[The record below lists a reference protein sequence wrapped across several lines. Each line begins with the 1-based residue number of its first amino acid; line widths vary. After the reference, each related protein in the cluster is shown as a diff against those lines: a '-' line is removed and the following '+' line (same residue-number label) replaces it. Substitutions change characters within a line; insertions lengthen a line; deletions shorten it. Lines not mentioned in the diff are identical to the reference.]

1 MPLPA
6 LLAAGALAVAAH
18 FERAAR
24 GSRSVDPKQ
33 PYTLRGIGPH
43 EGRSVVI
50 SPDGLGSTPNNRSV
64 EHLGFIAWMRP
75 SQFQKLNPAR
85 PRLPSQESKA
95 AWAQQGI
102 GAPML
107 YVRLLSDLEGAI
119 ELLEDIEHEEKR
131 LGPGAARQARQ
142 ALRGAKL
149 KLQVTGHEGRGRML
163 WIEDRLG
170 DVEVPVSVILER
182 GLRARHLQ
190 VAPELLDGAVFLSSR
205 KDGTEVP
212 VGRFILGGE
221 ERSPRGSRSRE
232 TGAPAAAQQGARQQG
247 ARQQG
252 VGRACP
258 KRFSSPQNQL
268 AGLTFYH
275 GSSELFPSFDPGE
288 SRTSY
293 GMFFAADPDTA
304 AFYGEH
310 LYRVKLFAK
319 KVADLDDPPV
329 LRKVLKEAVGGGSAG
344 LYRRGRFGGME
355 EADKADLASWATPR
369 LLDRA
374 RSCPRRDAEL
384 RGWLRERASEEDVEE
399 HLEEVL
405 TEELRWD
412 GFDKEHDLWPLLSDK
427 DKREFGEEFI
437 EMDPEVMAAESAYGT
452 QQFYMEFQDYAL
464 RAAEAM
470 GYDCVVF
477 SDPSPSGESLSY
489 VVFSSDQVC
498 IVGMGDEPGGG
509 R

>member
-6 LLAAGALAVAAH
+6 LLAAGALALAAH
-18 FERAAR
+18 LERAAR
-24 GSRSVDPKQ
+24 GSRSVDP
-33 PYTLRGIGPH
+33 
-43 EGRSVVI
+43 
-50 SPDGLGSTPNNRSV
+50 
-64 EHLGFIAWMRP
+64 
-75 SQFQKLNPAR
+75 
-85 PRLPSQESKA
+85 
-95 AWAQQGI
+95 
-102 GAPML
+102 
-107 YVRLLSDLEGAI
+107 
-119 ELLEDIEHEEKR
+119 
-131 LGPGAARQARQ
+131 RQ
-142 ALRGAKL
+142 
-149 KLQVTGHEGRGRML
+149 
-163 WIEDRLG
+163 
-170 DVEVPVSVILER
+170 
-182 GLRARHLQ
+182 
-190 VAPELLDGAVFLSSR
+190 
-205 KDGTEVP
+205 
-212 VGRFILGGE
+212 
-221 ERSPRGSRSRE
+221 PRGSSSSE
-232 TGAPAAAQQGARQQG
+232 TEAKATARHGVQQQGAR
-247 ARQQG
+247 
-252 VGRACP
+252 RACP

-304 AFYGEH
+304 AFYGKH

-319 KVADLDDPPV
+319 KVANLDDPPV
-329 LRKVLKEAVGGGSAG
+329 LRKVLEEAVGGGSAG

-369 LLDRA
+369 LLDRS
-374 RSCPRRDAEL
+374 RSCPRRDAKL
-384 RGWLRERASEEDVEE
+384 RGWLHGRASEGDVEE

-405 TEELRWD
+405 NEELRLD

-470 GYDCVVF
+470 GYDCVIF
-477 SDPSPSGESLSY
+477 SDPSDTGESLSY
-489 VVFSSDQVC
+489 VVFNVDQVC
-498 IVGMGDEPGGG
+498 IVGMGDEPGDG